1 MAGRCYFL
9 LEIYC
14 VTIRNCCGLYMEI
27 WALELMGENNFD
39 YIYSM
44 VQLCILCSVNL
55 RHLHNHVK
63 MV

>member
-1 MAGRCYFL
+1 
-9 LEIYC
+9 
-14 VTIRNCCGLYMEI
+14 MEI
-27 WALELMGENNFD
+27 WALELMGKNNMD
-39 YIYSM
+39 YLYSM